1 MEREGSRG
9 EGTETGHRFQT
20 PRVVGLL
27 EPLGGDFWREPGQA
41 SIGGPGLAGGRMQG
55 IQTHFRAAWGLQA
68 GVEVDKELAEEDR
81 ATSAMGRSQPW
92 SRERQS
98 QRAQGGLMP

>member
-1 MEREGSRG
+1 
-9 EGTETGHRFQT
+9 
-20 PRVVGLL
+20 
-27 EPLGGDFWREPGQA
+27 
-41 SIGGPGLAGGRMQG
+41 MQG

-98 QRAQGGLMP
+98 QRAQGGLTP

>member
-1 MEREGSRG
+1 
-9 EGTETGHRFQT
+9 
-20 PRVVGLL
+20 
-27 EPLGGDFWREPGQA
+27 
-41 SIGGPGLAGGRMQG
+41 MQG

-68 GVEVDKELAEEDR
+68 GVEVEKELAEEDC

-98 QRAQGGLMP
+98 QRAQGGLTPRGDSTGPLVPAPPRSRSSNARL